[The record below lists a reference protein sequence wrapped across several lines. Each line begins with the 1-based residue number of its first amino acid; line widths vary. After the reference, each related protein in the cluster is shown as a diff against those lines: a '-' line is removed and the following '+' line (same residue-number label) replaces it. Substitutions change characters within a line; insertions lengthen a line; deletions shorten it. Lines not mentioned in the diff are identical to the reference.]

1 MTLREMIRQAN
12 KYLVVKKWNDLV
24 GYSVSHEEVCY
35 LTEELLS
42 FDEEE
47 TCHNDIVV
55 KKLFSSTT
63 LDVSYREN
71 GIDYA
76 MDLMDRREFIDC
88 EVIVENILLS
98 TEHTLAAIFDEITF
112 YGLTNDQILE
122 QREKLKSQ
130 IENMSLEDLEE
141 IDLDTL

>member
-1 MTLREMIRQAN
+1 MTLREMIRKADEN
-12 KYLVVKKWNDLV
+12 KIVNEWNDLV
-24 GYSVSHEEVCY
+24 GYSVSHTEVYY
-35 LTEELLS
+35 LIDEMLN
-42 FDEEE
+42 FDEQE
-47 TCHNDIVV
+47 TCHDKIVV

-76 MDLMDRREFIDC
+76 MDLLDRREFIDC
-88 EVIVENILLS
+88 EVVVENISLS
-98 TEHTLAAIFDEITF
+98 TERTLAAIFDEITF
-112 YGLTNDQILE
+112 YGLMNEQILK

-130 IENMSLEDLEE
+130 MENMSLEDLEE